1 LYYQLAAE
9 KALRSFSDL
18 PFPLSD
24 NAQNESDLSSLT
36 TATTTTTTI
45 TSTFNSTLNI
55 DNDRINSNSTLTT
68 ETNDNL
74 QRTTSS
80 PNISEPRE
88 IQSGLS
94 PLYLL
99 NQLKRDAQYELIG
112 DERSSP
118 SSSTEQQE
126 FKIAVIVDGQ
136 RFLGSGRSKRI
147 AKTRAAQL
155 ALEKLF
161 GMCFDK
167 EGKTKEYQYRFIHF
181 VFPFSQFE

>member
-1 LYYQLAAE
+1 MHLAAE

-18 PFPLSD
+18 PFQLPED
-24 NAQNESDLSSLT
+24 SLNDSE
-36 TATTTTTTI
+36 ATTTTSSNTDHDPANMHL
-45 TSTFNSTLNI
+45 TS
-55 DNDRINSNSTLTT
+55 LT
-68 ETNDNL
+68 EDHA

-80 PNISEPRE
+80 PNVAEPRE

-99 NQLKRDAQYELIG
+99 NQLKREAQYEEIV
-112 DERSSP
+112 DEGA
-118 SSSTEQQE
+118 SSSTNEPRE
-126 FKIAVIVDGQ
+126 FKIAVIVDSQ
-136 RFLGSGRSKRI
+136 RFIGIGRNKKI

-167 EGKTKEYQYRFIHF
+167 EGKKIYIITMHSLIN
-181 VFPFSQFE
+181 FE